1 MSFLQQVREQYNDAD
16 VYTSIVFVFGDYGIV
31 RVSGYELNDSQYF
44 SIPYTV
50 NADDSIKL
58 GDKTEVFP
66 TYLTE
71 VEKTEVENN
80 RAKVKDLQ
88 AQLAE
93 LKAFKSGIEMQAKE
107 ESLKNA
113 EDDLTADQIK
123 EIKAQFEAKTPE
135 EIEKEIAFA
144 LYTTHKKEMT
154 TTPTSSR
161 GGVKAVNLNS
171 KQDYGYGSANALFH
185 K

>member
-1 MSFLQQVREQYNDAD
+1 MSLKKRK
-16 VYTSIVFVFGDYGIV
+16 T
-31 RVSGYELNDSQYF
+31 RLSQ
-44 SIPYTV
+44 I
-50 NADDSIKL
+50 A
-58 GDKTEVFP
+58 

-71 VEKTEVENN
+71 SEKTEVENN

-88 AQLAE
+88 TQLAE
-93 LKAFKSGIEMQAKE
+93 LKAFKSGVEMQAKE
-107 ESLKNA
+107 QSLKNA
-113 EDDLTADQIK
+113 EEDLTADQIK

-154 TTPTSSR
+154 TNQTSSR
-161 GGVKAVNLNS
+161 GGVKAVNLNA
-171 KQDYGYGSANALFH
+171 KKDYGYGSANALFH